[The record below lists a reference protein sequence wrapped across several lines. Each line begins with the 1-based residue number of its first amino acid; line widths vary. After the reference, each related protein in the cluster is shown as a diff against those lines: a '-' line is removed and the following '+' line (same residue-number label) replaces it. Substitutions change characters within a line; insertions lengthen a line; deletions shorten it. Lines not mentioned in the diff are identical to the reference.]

1 MEPFYPRMTLI
12 KGDITSP
19 EIAGKF
25 DCIVNAANKYLY
37 PGGGVDGAIHRAAG
51 PELAEECQKLG
62 GCPTG
67 SSVITNAYN
76 LPCKAV
82 IHTVGPVYM
91 LRQKN
96 AEKDLFAKFEA
107 EEFCKNPDAPFLL
120 RDCYT
125 SSLKLA
131 KENGLRTIAFPCIST
146 GIYGYPELEAANIA
160 VRAVYNFLKRDSS
173 ISKVAFITFDDSQ
186 YQIYRKLLTIPFCEK
201 GYYKPE
207 PEPGSI
213 QTPEPISLET
223 KKPEL
228 KKVRRHD
235 IEL

>member
-91 LRQKN
+91 LRK
-96 AEKDLFAKFEA
+96 KS
-107 EEFCKNPDAPFLL
+107 CKNPDAPFLL

-146 GIYGYPELEAANIA
+146 GINGYPELEAANIA
-160 VRAVYNFLKRDSS
+160 IRTVYNFLKRDSS

-201 GYYKPE
+201 VYYKPE
-207 PEPGSI
+207 PEPESI